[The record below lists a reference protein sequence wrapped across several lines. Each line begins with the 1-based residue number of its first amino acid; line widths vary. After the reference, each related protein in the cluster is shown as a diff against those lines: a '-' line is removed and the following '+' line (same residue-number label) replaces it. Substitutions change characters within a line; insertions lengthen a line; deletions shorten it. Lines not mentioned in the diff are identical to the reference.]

1 MIRGHG
7 GNTYDLARTL
17 GCPPEA
23 IIDMSSNVNPFGP
36 PPGLLDHLQERLGRI
51 GALPEVDGRSA
62 VERFAR
68 HGGLSPEEVAIGS
81 GTTQLIYDLPRA
93 LGSRQV
99 LIVGPTYADYRDGCR
114 YNKVESAFW
123 LARAESGF
131 QPDENAIRDALAG
144 FDTVYVCNPNNPTGA
159 LMSREALAALCRRFP
174 DKHFVVDESYLP
186 FVEHSETATLLAD
199 RPSNAVVLHSMS
211 KIFRVPGLRIGFA
224 IGASGVIERLRDHAL
239 PWNVNSLA
247 LEALHYL
254 LDEDEAAAMQRFVQE
269 TRHRLTAERTAMA
282 ARLAEIP
289 GTRVFAS
296 STGFILIRLPAAH
309 RSAAV
314 CRRLAEE
321 KILVRDCANFAGL
334 SDRFIRISLQ
344 DGATNRK
351 CAALLEA
358 ILTR

>member
-7 GNTYDLARTL
+7 GNTYDLARAL

-23 IIDMSSNVNPFGP
+23 IVDMSSNVNPFGP
-36 PPGLLDHLQERLGRI
+36 PPGLVTHLKERLVRI

-68 HGGLSPEEVAIGS
+68 HRGLPVEAVAIGS

-93 LGSRQV
+93 LGSRRA
-99 LIVGPTYADYRDGCR
+99 LIVGPTYADYRDGCLR
-114 YNKVESAFW
+114 NRVDCDFW
-123 LARAESGF
+123 LARE
-131 QPDENAIRDALAG
+131 ENGLRPETTAIQDVLPS

-159 LMSREALAALCRRFP
+159 LVSRKALTALCRRFP

-186 FVEHSETATLLAD
+186 FVEAPEQASLLAD
-199 RPSNAVVLHSMS
+199 RPPNVVVLHSLS
-211 KIFRVPGLRIGFA
+211 KIFRIPGLRIGFA
-224 IGASGVIERLRDHAL
+224 VGPVRVIERLQDRAL

-254 LDEDEAAAMQRFVQE
+254 LDEGEAAAMERFVKE
-269 TRHRLTAERTAMA
+269 TRTRLADERTAMMA
-282 ARLAEIP
+282 HLAGIQGIRL
-289 GTRVFAS
+289 FAS
-296 STGFILIRLPAAH
+296 TTGFFLIRLPAAH
-309 RSAAV
+309 RSETV
-314 CRRLAEE
+314 CRQLAGE
-321 KILVRDCANFAGL
+321 KILVRDCANFEGL

-344 DGATNRK
+344 DSATNRK
-351 CAALLEA
+351 CAAILER

>member
-7 GNTYDLARTL
+7 GNTYGLARAL
-17 GCPPEA
+17 GCLPEA

-36 PPGLLDHLQERLGRI
+36 PPGLLDHLQERLLRI

-68 HGGLSPEEVAIGS
+68 HGGFPPEEVAIGS
-81 GTTQLIYDLPRA
+81 GTTQLIYELPRA
-93 LGSRQV
+93 LDARKV

-114 YNKVESAFW
+114 YNGVDCTFW
-123 LARAESGF
+123 LARAENGF
-131 QPDENAIRDALAG
+131 QPDENAIRDALPD

-159 LMSREALAALCRRFP
+159 LMRRDVLATLCRRFP
-174 DKHFVVDESYLP
+174 EKHFVVDESYLP
-186 FVEHSETATLLAD
+186 FVEHPATASLLAD
-199 RPSNAVVLHSMS
+199 RPPNAVVLHSMS
-211 KIFRVPGLRIGFA
+211 KIFRIPGLRIGFA
-224 IGASGVIERLRDHAL
+224 VGEADVIERLRDRAL

-254 LDEDEAAAMQRFVQE
+254 LDDSEAEAMNRFVQE
-269 TRHRLTAERTAMA
+269 TRTRLTEERTVMT
-282 ARLAEIP
+282 ARLSGIP
-289 GTRVFAS
+289 GIHVLAS
-296 STGFILIRLPAAH
+296 TTGFFLIRLPAAH
-309 RSAAV
+309 PSTAV

-321 KILVRDCANFAGL
+321 KILVRDCANFEGL
-334 SDRFIRISLQ
+334 SDRYIRISLQ
-344 DGATNRK
+344 DSATNRK